1 MNFIRAY
8 QKTCSSQSNVWRI
21 YKRLVV
27 TRYSSKYLAEI
38 YQAGDYLPPF
48 SMAKEAYN
56 HQLFSIEIMQLHTIY
71 EKLIYAI
78 TKFPKSGQLHTL
90 IIDFIER
97 FANDFDLV
105 GGTEAEKRG
114 FVEVLN
120 RASLRTFNSA
130 CVTRHLFH
138 ALVKLGDFEEAEL
151 ALRTYLYLE
160 GLESE
165 SLMDLSRTT
174 AALASNSS
182 IPVPPDYQIESLE
195 IGHQNQLQ
203 DPQPWQETAENK
215 IGVLTGAVKMY
226 CQELAKGTEA
236 VRMAELAIAV
246 YNEETCHEFGPQ
258 VYRIL
263 GISFGFLASQTF
275 DKERRPEY
283 HEKALSALHK
293 SLELDPQYWQTYY
306 QLALQLAETR
316 DILKAVTMISQS
328 LQLNP
333 THLPSWHLLTL
344 LCTCPVKEGMEQA
357 VKTCELGLSE
367 SPTVIKDSW
376 IDFSEEVSQYVLLQ
390 MTHTLLVARV
400 YGREQASVAQENLFQ
415 TFGKILVPE
424 LIADS
429 TSNLL
434 HESISQGSARYGMVL
449 SGSLGNIVEP
459 SSGGSNSVINRGRS
473 SSNAST
479 FTTRSVS
486 SFTGRKL
493 HLAEMFDTA
502 SVKSGQGK
510 SGSKPSLLDPKS
522 LLRKDMS
529 YGKVYD
535 IRVFCSLGSFQS
547 AASSTHHTLLE
558 NSSGFSRPTTL
569 AKLQH
574 QRSCKMLCD
583 LWLLSAESF
592 LQHGKI
598 DEALKAVGEA
608 ENVDW
613 TTHAGVW
620 CLLGRIRLVQ
630 KQYQKAIVAFEKG
643 LVTKPSD
650 VECRVWLAKTHL
662 DLGDVEIAEGILE
675 NVTQENGWDNSLA
688 WFYLGEI
695 YRMTDRTER
704 TKHCF
709 FYALELEST
718 TPIQSF
724 TILPRFV

>member
-1 MNFIRAY
+1 
-8 QKTCSSQSNVWRI
+8 
-21 YKRLVV
+21 
-27 TRYSSKYLAEI
+27 
-38 YQAGDYLPPF
+38 
-48 SMAKEAYN
+48 MAREAYN
-56 HQLFSIEIMQLHTIY
+56 HQLFSIEIMQLHTVY
-71 EKLIYAI
+71 ERLVYAI
-78 TKFPKSGQLHTL
+78 TQFPKSGQVNTL
-90 IIDFIER
+90 VIDFIDR
-97 FANDFDLV
+97 FAKDFELV

-151 ALRTYLYLE
+151 ALRTYLYLV
-160 GLESE
+160 GLESKPLVE
-165 SLMDLSRTT
+165 SRM
-174 AALASNSS
+174 AAPALASDTFGESM
-182 IPVPPDYQIESLE
+182 PVPDYQVESLE
-195 IGHQNQLQ
+195 VGQNKLQ
-203 DPQPWQETAENK
+203 DPQQSQETAENK

-226 CQELAKGTEA
+226 CQELAKGAEA
-236 VRMAELAIAV
+236 VTMAELAFAV
-246 YNEETCHEFGPQ
+246 YNEEKCHEFGAQ

-263 GISFGFLASQTF
+263 GVSFGFLASQTF
-275 DKERRPEY
+275 DKECRPEY

-293 SLELDPQYWQTYY
+293 SLELDTQCWETYY
-306 QLALQLAETR
+306 QLALQLAEMR
-316 DILKAVTMISQS
+316 DILKAVTMVSQS
-328 LQLNP
+328 LQLKP
-333 THLPSWHLLTL
+333 SYLPSWHLLTL
-344 LCTCPVKEGMEQA
+344 LCTCPIKEGMDQA
-357 VKTCELGLSE
+357 VKTCELGLHE

-376 IDFSEEVSQYVLLQ
+376 IDFSEDVSQYILLQ
-390 MTHTLLVARV
+390 MTYTLLVARV
-400 YGREQASVAQENLFQ
+400 HGPEQASVAQENLFQ

-434 HESISQGSARYGMVL
+434 HESISQGNARYGMVL

-459 SSGGSNSVINRGRS
+459 SIVSNSVNRARS
-473 SSNAST
+473 TSNAST

-486 SFTGRKL
+486 SFTGRRL

-502 SVKSGQGK
+502 SVKSVQGK

-522 LLRKDMS
+522 LVRKDMN
-529 YGKVYD
+529 YAGTTG
-535 IRVFCSLGSFQS
+535 SLGSFQS
-547 AASSTHHTLLE
+547 IASSTHHTLLE
-558 NSSGFSRPTTL
+558 NSAGLSRPTTL

-574 QRSCKMLCD
+574 QRSCKILCD

-592 LQHGKI
+592 LQQGKI

-630 KQYQKAIVAFEKG
+630 KQYKKAIIAFEKG
-643 LVTKPSD
+643 LVTKPND

-704 TKHCF
+704 TKNCF